1 MLYRESEYS
10 QAYVLYLTLLKLRM
24 HYIICYSLEPNQAGS
39 CLNKQVVFNVRQPS
53 VCGTDV
59 ITCSVVAGWNPVEQ
73 SQAAK
78 N

>member
-1 MLYRESEYS
+1 MLYKESEYS

-39 CLNKQVVFNVRQPS
+39 CLNKKVIFDVRHFS

-59 ITCSVVAGWNPVEQ
+59 ITCLVIAGWKQVEQ
-73 SQAAK
+73 S
-78 N
+78 